1 MTQRRSIR
9 NLPYHIMLLPAMV
22 IVLIY
27 CYVPM
32 IGVLMAFEDYK
43 PGKGFM
49 GFFTSPWVG
58 FKHYMYFFNLDATG
72 QILFNTVYISL
83 MKMVLGIIVPVFVA
97 ILLNELK
104 SVWFKRT
111 MQTFVYLPN
120 FMSWVVLAGIMVDIL
135 SPSDGIV
142 NRVIK
147 AMTGHTVPFL
157 MNSAVFPYTLV
168 GSDVWQRFGFLT
180 IVYIAAITGIDP
192 TLYEAAKIDGAGYI
206 KQMWHI
212 TLPGMMSIIVLMSL
226 LSLGNLL
233 NAGFEQVLNLINPA
247 VQSTGEI
254 IDTYVYKLGILDAR
268 YSLATA
274 VGLFKSV
281 VSVILISLSYWL
293 AYRFADYRIF

>member
-1 MTQRRSIR
+1 MIHKRSRR
-9 NLPYHIMLLPAMV
+9 NLPYHLMLLPALV
-22 IVLIY
+22 IVVIY

-32 IGVLMAFEDYK
+32 IGALMAFEDFK
-43 PGKGFM
+43 PRGFM

-58 FKHYMYFFNLDATG
+58 LKHFRYFFGLDATG
-72 QILFNTVYISL
+72 QIIFNTIYISL
-83 MKMVLGIIVPVFVA
+83 MKMVLGVAVPVFIS
-97 ILLNELK
+97 ILLNELRT
-104 SVWFKRT
+104 VWFKRT
-111 MQTFVYLPN
+111 IQTFVYLPN

-142 NRVIK
+142 NNIIRGL
-147 AMTGHTVPFL
+147 TGKTVPFL
-157 MNSAVFPYTLV
+157 MSPAIFPYTLV
-168 GSDVWQRFGFLT
+168 WSDVWQRFGFLT
-180 IVYIAAITGIDP
+180 VVYIAAITGIDP
-192 TLYEAAKIDGAGYI
+192 ALYEACKIDGAGYI

-281 VSVILISLSYWL
+281 VSVTLISLSYWL
-293 AYRFADYRIF
+293 AYKFADYRIF